1 MKNDNKAINELKE
14 QLQLFNE
21 RMNSKNGFSINM
33 SWGFLT
39 SLIFMILKLTDV
51 VDWSWWFVT
60 MPLWLPYALVIG
72 FFLIIIVAYLVLVLI
87 QSIYEIIA
95 HR

>member
-1 MKNDNKAINELKE
+1 MRDNKVTNELKE

-21 RMNSKNGFSINM
+21 RMKSNGCSINM
-33 SWGFLT
+33 SWGFLI

-51 VDWSWWFVT
+51 IDWSWWVVT
-60 MPLWLPYALVIG
+60 MPLWLPYALIIG
-72 FFLIIIVAYLVLVLI
+72 FFLIIIVIYLVLIII

-95 HR
+95 NR

>member
-1 MKNDNKAINELKE
+1 MKDNKVINELKE

-21 RMNSKNGFSINM
+21 RMKSKNGFSINNI
-33 SWGFLT
+33 SWGSLT

-51 VDWSWWFVT
+51 IDWSWWVVT

-72 FFLIIIVAYLVLVLI
+72 FFLIIVVAYLVLVLI
-87 QSIYEIIA
+87 QFIYEIIT
-95 HR
+95 RR

>member
-1 MKNDNKAINELKE
+1 MRDNKVTNELKE

-21 RMNSKNGFSINM
+21 RMKSDGYSINM

-51 VDWSWWFVT
+51 VDWSWWIVT

-72 FFLIIIVAYLVLVLI
+72 FFLIVIVIYLVLVLI
-87 QSIYEIIA
+87 QSVYEIIA

>member
-21 RMNSKNGFSINM
+21 RMKSNEGFSINM

-51 VDWSWWFVT
+51 VDWSWWVVT

-72 FFLIIIVAYLVLVLI
+72 FFLIVVVAYLVLVLI

>member
-1 MKNDNKAINELKE
+1 MEDNKVTNELKE

-21 RMNSKNGFSINM
+21 RMKSKNGFSINM

-51 VDWSWWFVT
+51 IDWSWWVVT
-60 MPLWLPYALVIG
+60 MPLLLPYALVIG
-72 FFLIIIVAYLVLVLI
+72 FFLIITVVYLVLVLI
-87 QSIYEIIA
+87 QSIYEIII
-95 HR
+95 RR

>member
-21 RMNSKNGFSINM
+21 RMKSNRYSINM

-39 SLIFMILKLTDV
+39 SLIFMILKLTGV
-51 VDWSWWFVT
+51 IDWSWWVVT
-60 MPLWLPYALVIG
+60 MPLWLPYALVIS
-72 FFLIIIVAYLVLVLI
+72 FFLIIIVIYLVLIII

-95 HR
+95 NR

>member
-1 MKNDNKAINELKE
+1 MEKDNKVINELKE

-21 RMNSKNGFSINM
+21 RMRSNDGFSINM

-39 SLIFMILKLTDV
+39 SLIFMILKLTNV
-51 VDWSWWFVT
+51 INWSWWVVT

-72 FFLIIIVAYLVLVLI
+72 FFFIIIVAYLVLVLI
-87 QSIYEIIA
+87 QSIYEIIV
-95 HR
+95 RR

>member
-1 MKNDNKAINELKE
+1 MEYNKVTNELKE

-21 RMNSKNGFSINM
+21 RMKSKNGFSINM

-39 SLIFMILKLTDV
+39 SLIFMILKLTGV
-51 VDWSWWFVT
+51 IDWSWWVVT

-72 FFLIIIVAYLVLVLI
+72 FFLIIVVIYLVLIII

-95 HR
+95 KR